1 MRIPV
6 SGLQKKDQDRHM
18 SSINGSLKGFYARN
32 APLSNYVHYIN
43 LYLSSYNLSECRT
56 SETNNLCATAS
67 ARRLCEN

>member
-1 MRIPV
+1 MRIPG
-6 SGLQKKDQDRHM
+6 SRLLKEDQDRHM
-18 SSINGSLKGFYARN
+18 WSINGSLKGFHVRN

-56 SETNNLCATAS
+56 SETNNLCVTAS